1 MQLYM
6 ELVPKESLEQSQVE
20 TTSKARKTLVGDMEA
35 IKQIQELSDQLETL
49 TIQNQT
55 QSQLIKELQ
64 QKNTEYEVKQQQ

>member
-49 TIQNQT
+49 TLQNQT